1 MEIKRYKIGVCE
13 IETRLPFNI
22 NDTFPFSQFRTE
34 TLSDNAYVY
43 DYSFTDN
50 IVLPDKKPDFEFD
63 NRIVF
68 NENGSDVVFYKKH
81 GGGYFAKRT
90 ESNGSLGGTVE
101 YLSGFKNSLWDK
113 SVLDTVGFEKKAYE
127 LGMMIMHASFIA
139 VGGEG
144 ILFTAP
150 RQTGKSTQARLWNE
164 YNNAE
169 IINGDKALVY
179 INDGRVFASGLPY
192 CGSSHICKNASFPV
206 KCIVRLG
213 QGENTIKRLDRFS
226 SVREVIMGSYL
237 PYGTDKILTAV
248 EYICNKV
255 PVYEFEC
262 SPDLSAVEVLEKT
275 IWSI

>member
-50 IVLPDKKPDFEFD
+50 IDLPDKKPDFEFD

-90 ESNGSLGGTVE
+90 ESNGSLVGTVE
-101 YLSGFKNSLWDK
+101 YLNEFENSLWDK

-179 INDGRVFASGLPY
+179 IKDGRVYASGLPY
-192 CGSSHICKNASFPV
+192 CGSSNICLNVAVPI
-206 KCIVRLG
+206 KCIVKLG
-213 QGENTIKRLDRFS
+213 WGENILKKLTPFFA
-226 SVREVIMGSYL
+226 VREILNGCYL
-237 PYGTDKILTAV
+237 PFGIEKILPVAEKTA
-248 EYICNKV
+248 EEIPAYKFDCK
-255 PVYEFEC
+255 
-262 SPDLSAVEVLEKT
+262 PDFSAVKTLENEL
-275 IWSI
+275 W

>member
-22 NDTFPFSQFRTE
+22 KDTFPFSLFRTE
-34 TLSDNAYVY
+34 NLSDNAYVY

-50 IVLPDKKPDFEFD
+50 INLPDKKPDFEFD

-68 NENGSDVVFYKKH
+68 NEKNSDVVFYKKH

-90 ESNGSLGGTVE
+90 EFKEGFGGTVA
-101 YLSGFKNSLWDK
+101 YLSEFDNSLWDK
-113 SVLDTVGFEKKAYE
+113 SVLDTVGFEKKAYD

-164 YNNAE
+164 YNNAQ

-179 INDGRVFASGLPY
+179 IKDGRVFASGLPY
-192 CGSSHICKNASFPV
+192 CGSSNICLNVTVPV

-213 QGENTIKRLDRFS
+213 RGENKLEKLTPFS
-226 SVREVIMGSYL
+226 AVKEILNGCYL
-237 PYGTDKILTAV
+237 PFGIEKILPAAEKTAG
-248 EYICNKV
+248 EI
-255 PVYEFEC
+255 PVYNFGC
-262 SPDLSAVEVLEKT
+262 KPDFSAVKTLEKEL
-275 IWSI
+275 W

>member
-34 TLSDNAYVY
+34 NLSDNAYVY
-43 DYSFTDN
+43 DYSFTDK
-50 IVLPDKKPDFEFD
+50 IDLPDKKPNFEFD

-68 NENGSDVVFYKKH
+68 NENSSDVVFYKKH
-81 GGGYFAKRT
+81 GGGYFARRT
-90 ESNGSLGGTVE
+90 EFKEGFGGTVE
-101 YLSGFKNSLWDK
+101 YSNEFKNSLWDK
-113 SVLDTVGFEKKAYE
+113 SVLDTVGFEKKAYD

-179 INDGRVFASGLPY
+179 IKDGRVFASGLPY
-192 CGSSHICKNASFPV
+192 CGSSNICLNVTVPV

-213 QGENTIKRLDRFS
+213 RGENVLEKLSPFS
-226 SVREVIMGSYL
+226 AVREILNGCYL
-237 PYGTDKILTAV
+237 PFGIENILPAAEKTA
-248 EYICNKV
+248 EEV
-255 PVYEFEC
+255 PVYKFDC
-262 SPDLSAVEVLEKT
+262 KPDFSAVKTLEKEL
-275 IWSI
+275 W

>member
-50 IVLPDKKPDFEFD
+50 IDLPDKKPDFEFD

-179 INDGRVFASGLPY
+179 IKDGRVYASGLPY
-192 CGSSHICKNASFPV
+192 CGSSNICLNVTVPI
-206 KCIVRLG
+206 KCIVKLG
-213 QGENTIKRLDRFS
+213 WGENILKKLTPFLA
-226 SVREVIMGSYL
+226 VREILNGCYL
-237 PYGTDKILTAV
+237 PFGIEKILPVAEKTA
-248 EYICNKV
+248 EEI
-255 PVYEFEC
+255 PVYKFDC
-262 SPDLSAVEVLEKT
+262 KPDFLAVKTLENEL
-275 IWSI
+275 W

>member
-13 IETRLPFNI
+13 IETRLPLNI

-68 NENGSDVVFYKKH
+68 NENGSDAVFYKKH

-179 INDGRVFASGLPY
+179 IKDGRVFASGLPY
-192 CGSSHICKNASFPV
+192 CGSSNICLNVTVPV
-206 KCIVRLG
+206 KCIVKLCR
-213 QGENTIKRLDRFS
+213 GENKLEKLTPFLA
-226 SVREVIMGSYL
+226 VREILNGCYL
-237 PYGTDKILTAV
+237 PFGIEKILPVAEKTA
-248 EYICNKV
+248 EEIS
-255 PVYEFEC
+255 VYKFDC
-262 SPDLSAVEVLEKT
+262 KPDFSAVKTLENEL
-275 IWSI
+275 W